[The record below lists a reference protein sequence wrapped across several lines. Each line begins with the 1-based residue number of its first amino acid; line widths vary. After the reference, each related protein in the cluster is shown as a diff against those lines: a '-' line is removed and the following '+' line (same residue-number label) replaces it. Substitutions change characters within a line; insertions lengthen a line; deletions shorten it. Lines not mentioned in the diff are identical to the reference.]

1 MLLFGLG
8 MGVVFV
14 PLTTVSLAGVRPEE
28 SGAASSMV
36 NVMQQVG
43 GALGLAILVAVY
55 GTASRS
61 AAAHPIAGLTA
72 VARQHHILAHGM
84 SAAFGLAAIFDAVT
98 LLLVIAVIRGRRRPA
113 AEQGPLVD
121 AEIAEEQALVD

>member
-1 MLLFGLG
+1 
-8 MGVVFV
+8 
-14 PLTTVSLAGVRPEE
+14 
-28 SGAASSMV
+28 MV

-72 VARQHHILAHGM
+72 VAQQHHILAHGM

-98 LLLVIAVIRGRRRPA
+98 LLLVIAVIRGHAAPCSGAGTARRCRDRAGAGARRLA
-113 AEQGPLVD
+113 AAVAPRSAPLVAGSPASGGAACQGQD
-121 AEIAEEQALVD
+121 RSGG

>member
-1 MLLFGLG
+1 
-8 MGVVFV
+8 
-14 PLTTVSLAGVRPEE
+14 
-28 SGAASSMV
+28 MV

-72 VARQHHILAHGM
+72 VAQQHHVLAHGM
-84 SAAFGLAAIFDAVT
+84 SAAFALAAIFDALT
-98 LLLVIAVIRGRRRPA
+98 LLLVIVVIRGRQRPPA
-113 AEQGPLVD
+113 VPDSLEGAEF
-121 AEIAEEQALVD
+121 AEEQALIE